1 MRNAV
6 SILILAHNKA
16 AYTRR
21 CLDSL
26 FHSTLRPFQVVLVN
40 NGSTDETG
48 AVFEEFCKRAHAESI
63 TAEVLSIPEN
73 VGAIEGRNRGMARLT
88 GEYWVFLDNDVVVRT
103 RSWLERLRDA
113 LQADERL
120 GVVGPKLVYPLPPHA
135 IQCAGCAV
143 TQGGQVIFSG
153 RGESRTAPAWNSAR
167 DCQTLISA
175 CWMLRAAAAQAIGPL
190 DSLFAPVQFE
200 DIDYCYRLR
209 EAGWR
214 CRYEPA
220 IEMYHF
226 ENVTTG
232 RTGVL
237 NYPYLTVKHGLKFKE
252 KWRHRFSQEGGP
264 ADQSWSWA
272 SIPTVQLEDVP
283 AQLELLP

>member
-1 MRNAV
+1 MGNAV

-26 FHSTLRPFQVVLVN
+26 FHSTCRPFQVLLVN

-48 AVFEEFCKRAHAESI
+48 AVFEEFRKRSLAASI
-63 TAEVLSIPEN
+63 TTEILAWPEN
-73 VGAIEGRNRGMARLT
+73 VGAIEGRNRGMERLT
-88 GEYWVFLDNDVVVRT
+88 GDFWVFLDNDVVVRT
-103 RSWLERLRDA
+103 RTWLERLREV
-113 LQADERL
+113 LRADERL

-153 RGESRTAPAWNSAR
+153 RGEPRTAPAWNAPR

-175 CWMLRAAAAQAIGPL
+175 CWMLRGAAAKAIGPL
-190 DSLFAPVQFE
+190 DARFAPVQFE

-214 CRYEPA
+214 CRFEPA
-220 IEMYHF
+220 AEMYHF

-232 RTGVL
+232 RSGAL

-252 KWRHRFSQEGGP
+252 KWRHCFSREDGP
-264 ADQSWSWA
+264 ADEAWTWA
-272 SIPTVQLEDVP
+272 PIPTVQLEEVP
-283 AQLELLP
+283 SELELLP